1 MSISLKKL
9 IRDRLVND
17 ATMRGLLGVSTTGS
31 APVNPTFI
39 EKTAIDSQ
47 IIYSLT
53 DGPSD
58 AGMNSQNGFLTF
70 NIQVQSTGG
79 ANPHIKY
86 GDIVNRISGLFDD
99 QSLSGAAISGTG
111 VNGLLFLREGG
122 IEASYDPERK
132 MFSKIVNYS
141 YRVIQG

>member
-1 MSISLKKL
+1 MSISLKKM

-17 ATMRGLLGVSTTGS
+17 SAMRTFLGVTTTAS

-39 EKTAIDSQ
+39 ERTAIDSQ
-47 IIYSLT
+47 IVYSLT

-70 NIQVQSTGG
+70 NIQVQATGG

-86 GDIVNRISGLFDD
+86 GDIENRISGLFDD
-99 QSLSGAAISGTG
+99 QSISGAAISGTG
-111 VNGLLFLREGG
+111 VNSLLFLREGG

-132 MFSKIVNYS
+132 MFSKILNYS
-141 YRVIQG
+141 YRVIGG